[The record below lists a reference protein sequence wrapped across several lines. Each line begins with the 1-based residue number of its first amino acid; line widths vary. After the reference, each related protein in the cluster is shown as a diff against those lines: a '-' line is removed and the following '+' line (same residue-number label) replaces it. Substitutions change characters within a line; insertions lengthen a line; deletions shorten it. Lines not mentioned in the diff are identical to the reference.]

1 MEIQFKNTPGA
12 IIVADDVFNAVFNE
26 TLIHQV
32 VTAYL
37 AGGRV
42 GTKSQK
48 TRSEVSG
55 GGVKPWKQK
64 GSGRAR
70 AGSIRSPIWRGG
82 GVSFAAKPRDYSRKV
97 NRKMYRASLC
107 SILSELNRQE
117 RLYVVDSLI
126 FDSNKTKEFV
136 NYATG
141 MGFGSDF
148 LLITESLNMNLFL
161 ASRNLPSIVVSNV
174 DAIDPVL
181 LLRHNKVIL
190 DKAAVEKITEWLS

>member
-26 TLIHQV
+26 ALIHQV

-37 AGGRV
+37 SGRRV

-136 NYATG
+136 NYTTG
-141 MGFGSDF
+141 MGFGRDF